1 VRWTT
6 KSFSP
11 PQRVWGMPAFR
22 FWGVLGLVVAVVV
35 AVAVCAARDVS
46 LAVEGAIV
54 VAAVLTFCTLAMAM
68 KVLIGREALIY
79 YHHEIAVLSVT
90 AALAALLG
98 APVLDHLD
106 ATALGLGAF
115 LVFGRIGCLFGG
127 CCHGRPARGGVRY
140 DAAHPVPLY
149 LLGLPLFPVQALEAA
164 LVALLVV
171 VAATLSEPGAAF
183 ALYVTGYAVAR
194 FGLEELRGDL
204 WRPYRLGLSA
214 AQWTSLAVA
223 TVIAALALAGVLPG
237 AGVHV
242 AVVAALAVAALVVRR
257 RTPALLATQHVHELS
272 VLLPGLSPGRADVR
286 QTSLGVR
293 CSAGVSD
300 GHAHYTLSRP
310 DGDLGA
316 DDAGA
321 LARVILWLR
330 HPDDA
335 GDVVAGAAGTYHLLI
350 R

>member
-1 VRWTT
+1 
-6 KSFSP
+6 
-11 PQRVWGMPAFR
+11 MPAFR
-22 FWGVLGLVVAVVV
+22 FWGVLGLFGAVVV
-35 AVAVCAARDVS
+35 AGSRDVS

-54 VAAVLTFCTLAMAM
+54 LAAILTFCALAMAM
-68 KVLIGREALIY
+68 KILIGREALIY

-106 ATALGLGAF
+106 ATALGLGTF
-115 LVFGRIGCLFGG
+115 LAFGRVGCLFSG
-127 CCHGRPARGGVRY
+127 CCHGRPGRGGVRY

-171 VAATLSEPGAAF
+171 VGALLSEPGAAF
-183 ALYVTGYAVAR
+183 AFYVTGYAVAR

-223 TVIAALALAGVLPG
+223 SVMAALALAGALPG
-237 AGVHV
+237 PGVHL
-242 AVVAALAVAALVVRR
+242 AVVAALVVAALAVRR

-293 CSAGVSD
+293 CSAGISD

-310 DGDLGA
+310 EGTLAA

-335 GDVVAGAAGTYHLLI
+335 GDLVAGAAGTYHLLI